1 MAHVKYA
8 HFSVFLSSKMELDR
22 LDFSAPP
29 FFTTSAFYLRNTL
42 QETGVN
48 LGEETIR

>member
-1 MAHVKYA
+1 MLNMLTFQ
-8 HFSVFLSSKMELDR
+8 FSFLLKWSLTDWTFQ
-22 LDFSAPP
+22 LPLFSPP
-29 FFTTSAFYLRNTL
+29 LAFYLRNTL